1 MIGVLN
7 KYVSSV
13 LLITEDYSV
22 LFILLVIKENVKNM
36 YKKKERFSVHK
47 YLT

>member
-22 LFILLVIKENVKNM
+22 LFILLVIKENAKNM
-36 YKKKERFSVHK
+36 YKKKERFCVHK
-47 YLT
+47 HLT